1 MAASSPSLAS
11 EKKPWWLSN
20 KKVGFVLFCFFPKL
34 TLFCSIHGEIGA
46 GFAVLPR
53 CSSSSSVF
61 DGVFPLV
68 SKSHLLSSS
77 CASTQVV
84 DKYLREARSLIA
96 SQEQSNVAF
105 AVGLLDAALALYP
118 RMEAALELKA
128 RSLLFLRRFRE
139 VADMLKDYIP
149 SYKVGCGA
157 GEDDSSSSSSLGSA
171 GDHSSVASSAPLTR
185 ERANLLSP
193 GCEMSDG
200 DRSFRCFSVADLKR
214 RVLAGISK
222 SSDGEGQ
229 WRYLVL
235 GQACCHLG
243 MMEDAMILLQS
254 GRRLASAAFRRE
266 SVCLSDDSFGG
277 DGGVAVSA
285 PPPSEMESVSQLL
298 SHIKLI
304 LRRRAAALAALDA
317 GLPAEAIR
325 HFTKVLDSRRG
336 LPGNF
341 AAGCLIGRA
350 AAHKATGRLADAI
363 ADCNRALALDP
374 SSIPALRAR
383 ADLFE
388 AVRALPDCL
397 HDLEHLK
404 LLHDAILRDRKLPGP
419 RWRPHH
425 DVRYRDIPAN
435 LRALTARIQHLR
447 GRIAAGEA
455 NNVDYYALLGVRRG
469 CARTELG
476 RAHLLLTLKHKPE
489 KSVAFVD
496 RLEFADDHRDLDS
509 IRDQARMTASILYRM
524 LQKGHASLM
533 VAVTAEE
540 AAEKQRA
547 KEAAEAAASAAAIQ
561 MPTVMTADKP
571 MAEKAS
577 VFQGVF
583 CRDMAAVGNLL
594 SHRAIPVKY
603 EALSC

>member
-1 MAASSPSLAS
+1 MGRKRWEGAAAMAASSPPLAS

-20 KKVGFVLFCFFPKL
+20 KKV
-34 TLFCSIHGEIGA
+34 
-46 GFAVLPR
+46 
-53 CSSSSSVF
+53 
-61 DGVFPLV
+61 
-68 SKSHLLSSS
+68 
-77 CASTQVV
+77 V

-96 SQEQSNVAF
+96 TQEQSNVVS
-105 AVGLLDAALALYP
+105 AVGLLDAALALSP

-139 VADMLKDYIP
+139 VADMLQDYIP
-149 SYKVGCGA
+149 SYKA
-157 GEDDSSSSSSLGSA
+157 DDRSGDGDSTSSSLGAA
-171 GDHSSVASSAPLTR
+171 GDHSMASSAPLTR

-193 GCEMSDG
+193 GRERSDG
-200 DRSFRCFSVADLKR
+200 DHSFRCFSVSDLKR
-214 RVLAGISK
+214 RVLAGMSK
-222 SSDGEGQ
+222 SSDREGQ

-243 MMEDAMILLQS
+243 MMENAMVLLQT

-266 SVCLSDDSFGG
+266 SVCWSDDSFGG
-277 DGGVAVSA
+277 VAVTA
-285 PPPSEMESVSQLL
+285 LPPSEMESASLLL

-304 LRRRAAALAALDA
+304 LRRRAAAVAALDA

-336 LPGNF
+336 LPGSF

-350 AAHKATGRLADAI
+350 AAHKAAGRLADAI
-363 ADCNRALALDP
+363 ADCNLALALDP
-374 SSIPALRAR
+374 SSISALRAR

-388 AVRALPDCL
+388 AVRALTDCL

-404 LLHDAILRDRKLPGP
+404 LLHEAIIRDRKLPGP

-435 LRALTARIQHLR
+435 LPALTARIQHLR

-455 NNVDYYALLGVRRG
+455 NNVDYHTLLGVRRG
-469 CARTELG
+469 CTRTELG

-489 KSVAFVD
+489 KAVAFVE
-496 RLEFADDHRDLDS
+496 RLEFADDHRDFDS
-509 IRDQARMTASILYRM
+509 IRDQARMSASILYRM
-524 LQKGHASLM
+524 LQKGYASVM
-533 VAVTAEE
+533 TAVVAEE
-540 AAEKQRA
+540 VTEKQRA
-547 KEAAEAAASAAAIQ
+547 KEAAAATAAAAIQ
-561 MPTVMTADKP
+561 VSAAMTAEKP
-571 MAEKAS
+571 KAEKAS

-583 CRDMAAVGNLL
+583 CRDMAVVGSML
-594 SHRAIPVKY
+594 SHRSIPVKY

>member
-20 KKVGFVLFCFFPKL
+20 KKV
-34 TLFCSIHGEIGA
+34 
-46 GFAVLPR
+46 
-53 CSSSSSVF
+53 
-61 DGVFPLV
+61 
-68 SKSHLLSSS
+68 
-77 CASTQVV
+77 V

-96 SQEQSNVAF
+96 SQEQSNVAV

-139 VADMLKDYIP
+139 VADMLQDYIP
-149 SYKVGCGA
+149 SYKVGCGV
-157 GEDDSSSSSSLGSA
+157 GEGDSSSSSLGSA

-193 GCEMSDG
+193 DREMSDG

-214 RVLAGISK
+214 RVLASISK

-243 MMEDAMILLQS
+243 MMEDAMVLLQS

-285 PPPSEMESVSQLL
+285 PPPSEMESVSQLI

-435 LRALTARIQHLR
+435 LRALTARIQQLR
-447 GRIAAGEA
+447 GRIAAWEA

-489 KSVAFVD
+489 KAVAFVD

-509 IRDQARMTASILYRM
+509 IRDQARMTASVLYRM
-524 LQKGHASLM
+524 LQKGHASIM
-533 VAVTAEE
+533 AAVTAEE

-547 KEAAEAAASAAAIQ
+547 KEASEAATAIQ
-561 MPTVMTADKP
+561 IPTVTTADNP

-583 CRDMAAVGNLL
+583 CRDMAVVGSML